1 MQLTRAQLEAFDR
14 DGFLVFPELLAQEE
28 IDILLSET
36 ERVSRVEADG
46 IFREGDD
53 QQAKSLFRL
62 HEPDGATASPR
73 SASLP
78 GHLAA
83 LV

>member
-53 QQAKSLFRL
+53 QQAKRPLSYTHL
-62 HEPDGATASPR
+62 T
-73 SASLP
+73 LP
-78 GHLAA
+78 PIL